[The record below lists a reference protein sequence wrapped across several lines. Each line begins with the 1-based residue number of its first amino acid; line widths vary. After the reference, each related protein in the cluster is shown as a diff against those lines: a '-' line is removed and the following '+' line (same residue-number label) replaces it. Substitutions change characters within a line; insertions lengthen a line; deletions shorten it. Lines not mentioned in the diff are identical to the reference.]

1 MRKILG
7 KSVPAVLVSSCIR
20 FLVYAVFL
28 GSLTAAMMWGA
39 VTQGGNFYRENGPVE
54 TAEAVFCLAAALGFL
69 LAARQAPAETP
80 CAILLAGLFFCFF
93 IREWDELLDSLFFKD
108 AWQVGAGLVLV
119 LVTVYVLRHWQDIL
133 ASVSEFV
140 ARPSFGI
147 FISGLLVLI
156 VFSRL
161 FGYGPFWKTVTHG
174 NGFRTIK
181 RIAEEG
187 VEQMGY
193 CLIFI
198 SSLEYLYEAQI
209 RRKKPTQG

>member
-1 MRKILG
+1 
-7 KSVPAVLVSSCIR
+7 
-20 FLVYAVFL
+20 
-28 GSLTAAMMWGA
+28 
-39 VTQGGNFYRENGPVE
+39 
-54 TAEAVFCLAAALGFL
+54 
-69 LAARQAPAETP
+69 
-80 CAILLAGLFFCFF
+80 
-93 IREWDELLDSLFFKD
+93 
-108 AWQVGAGLVLV
+108 V

-140 ARPSFGI
+140 ARPSFGV

-187 VEQMGY
+187 VEQIGY

-198 SSLEYLYEAQI
+198 SSLEYLYEAYI
-209 RRKKPTQG
+209 GRKAKLSQSR